1 MAVHA
6 TRPRPPLPG
15 MTAAMAPASPR
26 SREASPA
33 SAPAPEVAIAC
44 EGLSKSFDGVPVLR
58 DVTVRFMTGSVNVLA
73 GENGAGKSTLFKL
86 ISGQLTPD
94 GGALSLHGTRIRR
107 FDPKQAQ
114 SHGVSIIP
122 QELAP
127 IPQMRLWQNLLIGHE
142 TTGPFGL
149 VRRRAMIGQAA
160 EMLAGVGLDLDPAMP
175 MHALGLAATQMVEI
189 LKATSWDSRIVLMDE
204 PSSSLSSR
212 ETEQLFRVIRLLRA
226 RGTCILYTSHRME
239 EIEAISDTVAIM
251 RDGAIIRHEA
261 TSSLSEHQI
270 IAHMVGREITE
281 LFPDRKLERNE
292 AAPVLRVRELRV
304 AGYHQ
309 SVSFTLRPGEI
320 LGFGGLVGA
329 GRSEMLEGLFG
340 LRDATGEVELD
351 GSALPLGRMAE
362 SIRRGM
368 AMVPEDRKLAGVLT
382 SLSILDNVTLPHLNR
397 FTGMGGLIDN
407 PARRSRALDVLKR
420 TQVLYSTLG
429 QRVGTLSGGN
439 QQKVAL
445 ARWLVTGVPRVLI
458 LDEPTRG
465 IDVGARSELY
475 RLINDLAAQGVAIL
489 LASSDMPELI
499 NLSHRVLVMRAGGIM
514 GELHKDELDQERI
527 LRLAM
532 GRPNGAESDAAD

>member
-1 MAVHA
+1 VLEQTVSPSEAISC
-6 TRPRPPLPG
+6 
-15 MTAAMAPASPR
+15 TA
-26 SREASPA
+26 
-33 SAPAPEVAIAC
+33 
-44 EGLSKSFDGVPVLR
+44 LSKAFDGVPVLR
-58 DVTVRFMTGSVNVLA
+58 DISVRFMTGSVNVLA

-86 ISGQLTPD
+86 IAGQLTPD
-94 GGALSLHGTRIRR
+94 GGSLSLHGRPIRR

-114 SHGVSIIP
+114 AMGVSIIP

-127 IPQMRLWQNLLIGHE
+127 IPEMQLWQNLLIGHE
-142 TTGPFGL
+142 TTGVFGL
-149 VRRRAMIGQAA
+149 VKRRRMIEQAA
-160 EMLAGVGLDLDPAMP
+160 AMLGSVGLDLDPTMP
-175 MHALGLAATQMVEI
+175 MHKLGLAATQMVEI

-212 ETEQLFRVIRLLRA
+212 ETEQLFRVIRMMRG

-261 TSSLSEHQI
+261 TSALTEQEI
-270 IAHMVGREITE
+270 ITDMVGREITE
-281 LFPDRKLERNE
+281 LFPDRRVERNVAE
-292 AAPVLRVRELRV
+292 PMLSVQGLRVE
-304 AGYHQ
+304 GYSQ

-329 GRSEMLEGLFG
+329 GRSEMLEAIFG
-340 LRDATGEVELD
+340 LRPATGTVMLD
-351 GSALPLGRMAE
+351 GKPLPLGDMTQ
-362 SIRRGM
+362 SISRGI

-382 SLSILDNVTLPHLNR
+382 SLSILDNITLPHLDR
-397 FTGMGGLIDN
+397 FTGMLGLVDN
-407 PARRSRALDVLKR
+407 PKRRTRALDVLER
-420 TQVLYSTLG
+420 TQVLYATLG
-429 QRVGTLSGGN
+429 QRVGHLSGGN

-445 ARWLVTGVPRVLI
+445 ARWLVTGMPRVLI

-475 RLINDLAAQGVAIL
+475 RLFNELAAQGVAIL

-499 NLSHRVLVMRAGGIM
+499 NLSHRVLVMRGGGIM
-514 GELHKDELDQERI
+514 GELGRDELDQERI

-532 GRPNGAESDAAD
+532 GRHLDAA